1 MLEHLLFVDMAAT
14 LILKIIL
21 LIAIILFFIGIWD
34 DIRR

>member
-21 LIAIILFFIGIWD
+21 LITIILIVIGIWD
-34 DIRR
+34 EIRR

>member
-14 LILKIIL
+14 LIIKIL
-21 LIAIILFFIGIWD
+21 LLVAVILFLIGIWD

>member
-21 LIAIILFFIGIWD
+21 LVVVVLLVIGLLD

>member
-1 MLEHLLFVDMAAT
+1 MGPLIIVDMAAT

-21 LIAIILFFIGIWD
+21 LIAIILFLIGIWD